1 MFAIITVGVSASGK
15 STWARNHIHDRMRQD
30 GEVWVDINRD
40 WERRCVLFEKTEGQ
54 IDKLVWRHWKWKW
67 EDEVT
72 KRCDAKIVEAAAA
85 RKNIIISDTNLN
97 KWRREALQRKLEEMG
112 YTVEIKTFP
121 VSFEEACRR
130 DAERENGV
138 GYQVIAKQFEQW
150 NAEFADRYEKKDG
163 LPQCV
168 LVDID
173 GTIAHMYDRGP
184 FEWNKVGQD
193 KVDPVVDQIVWGLF
207 ETGKKIVFLSG
218 RDGCCREETLDWID
232 NNTMIGRYGS
242 YELFMR
248 PAGDSRRDDIVKGE
262 LFFEHIQDRYN
273 VFCVLDDRPQM
284 IRKWHSMG
292 LKVLAVANPY
302 IEF

>member
-15 STWARNHIHDRMRQD
+15 STWARNHIHDQMRQD

-40 WERRCVLFEKTEGQ
+40 WERRCVLFEKSEGQ

-97 KWRREALQRKLEEMG
+97 KGRREALQRKLEDLG
-112 YTVEIKTFP
+112 YTVQVKTFP

-150 NAEFADRYEKKDG
+150 NAEFHRKHTQIPN
-163 LPQCV
+163 LPDCV
-168 LVDID
+168 IVDID
-173 GTIAHMYDRGP
+173 GTIAHMKGRGP
-184 FEWNKVGQD
+184 FEWGRVGED
-193 KVDPVVDQIVWGLF
+193 SVDEVVDRMVQALQEQGF
-207 ETGKKIVFLSG
+207 KIVFLSG
-218 RDGCCREETLDWID
+218 RDGCCYQETYDWLS
-232 NNTMIGRYGS
+232 NNTNAYNF
-242 YELFMR
+242 ELFMR
-248 PAGDSRRDDIVKGE
+248 AAGDSRRDDVVKGE
-262 LFFEHIQDRYN
+262 LFFDHIQDRYN